1 MSRLTPNAAAE
12 LCGKSRATILRA
24 ITPEDLP
31 VFAGHP
37 VGIVIAGRSIVA
49 ADDPKAAAK
58 RLRST
63 LDEVWPQ

>member
-1 MSRLTPNAAAE
+1 MGFTVTVT
-12 LCGKSRATILRA
+12 GG

-37 VGIVIAGRSIVA
+37 VGIVITGRSIVA

>member
-1 MSRLTPNAAAE
+1 MGFTVTVT
-12 LCGKSRATILRA
+12 GG

-37 VGIVIAGRSIVA
+37 AGIVIAGRSIVA